1 MALTFPN
8 PAMEARPVAIVLRD
22 VGMCYDGETWA
33 LRDVNLTVREGEFV
47 SLLGP
52 SGCGK
57 STILRT
63 IAGLQTVTSGS
74 VEVLGSPAGEL
85 FNRRGE
91 LSFVFQEPTLM
102 PWRSVLANVALP
114 LELMGVPKR
123 ERLSRAMEMLAM
135 VGLDSVANKLP
146 RQLSG
151 GMKMRV
157 SIARA
162 LVSNPKLLLLD
173 EPFAALDE
181 ITRERLQ
188 EELLRLWQRFGMTVV
203 FVTHNVFEAVYLSSR
218 VVVMQAN
225 PGTVR
230 AELSIETPYPRS
242 REVIGTPDFMN
253 MVAKAVQLLGD

>member
-1 MALTFPN
+1 MPSQTVEKR
-8 PAMEARPVAIVLRD
+8 PAAIVLQD
-22 VGMCYDGETWA
+22 VCKCYDGGTWA
-33 LRDVNLTVREGEFV
+33 LHGVDLTIREGEFV

-63 IAGLQTVTSGS
+63 VAGLQTVTSGS
-74 VEVLGSPAGEL
+74 VEVLGSQVRELANRPGEL
-85 FNRRGE
+85 A
-91 LSFVFQEPTLM
+91 FVFQEPTLM
-102 PWRSVLANVALP
+102 PWRTVVANVALP

-123 ERLSRAMEMLAM
+123 KRLERAMEMLTM
-135 VGLDSVANKLP
+135 VGLESAATKLP

-181 ITRERLQ
+181 ITRQRLQ
-188 EELLRLWQRFGMTVV
+188 EELLRLWQRFGMTVL

-218 VVVMQAN
+218 VIVMQAN
-225 PGTVR
+225 PGRVR
-230 AELSIETPYPRS
+230 AELLIETPYPRS
-242 REVIGTPDFMN
+242 RDVMGTPDFMGT
-253 MVAKAVQLLGD
+253 VARAVQLLGES